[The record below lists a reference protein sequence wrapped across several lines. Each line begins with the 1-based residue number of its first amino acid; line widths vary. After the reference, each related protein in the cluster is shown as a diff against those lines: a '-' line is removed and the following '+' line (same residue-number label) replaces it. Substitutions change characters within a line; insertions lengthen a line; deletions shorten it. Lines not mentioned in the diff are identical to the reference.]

1 MCRERK
7 PHKQQHCALGEIFA
21 LISTAWNRFLRGHSW
36 PVIRSYCLGL
46 FEGVRSIDRN
56 LKAVILKPLY
66 TWYVAVGGGHT
77 CSLGKQAEQN
87 GFWGRSQHRLG
98 PYSLWA
104 YMLRRQWGSPRE
116 EKRRAVE
123 GGQVTLWR
131 SEAEV
136 GRQGFRAWAGW
147 NKPAWPL
154 KLESRLH
161 RFYKSV

>member
-7 PHKQQHCALGEIFA
+7 PHKQQHCAL
-21 LISTAWNRFLRGHSW
+21 ISTAWNRFLRGHSR

-46 FEGVRSIDRN
+46 FERVRSIGRN
-56 LKAVILKPLY
+56 LKAIILKPLY

-104 YMLRRQWGSPRE
+104 YMLKRQWGSPRE
-116 EKRRAVE
+116 EKRREIE
-123 GGQVTLWR
+123 GDKLHFGGVKQKW
-131 SEAEV
+131 ED
-136 GRQGFRAWAGW
+136 RAWAGW
-147 NKPAWPL
+147 NKPARPL
-154 KLESRLH
+154 KLESRLR
-161 RFYKSV
+161 RFHKSM